1 MPRLAPV
8 RTRVRALSYWVAGFM
23 ADSILNEL
31 KAILLCL
38 DVNIAADVDH
48 RQCLGGN
55 GTAICCILE

>member
-1 MPRLAPV
+1 
-8 RTRVRALSYWVAGFM
+8 M

-55 GTAICCILE
+55 GTATCCILE